1 MGPTSPSLTCP
12 TLCPLFF
19 PALPDSTIPFL
30 TQLNCGQPLP
40 VWLEFSKGKQ
50 GQAQAKLTDVSARH
64 RHRKDSL
71 AGGAEEPSAVPSF
84 QSSSVSAGPRE
95 QDHPPKSTITNTSD
109 NVTPTSTPLLIMSA
123 QSAPHHQ
130 HHQSACQHYHHLI
143 TNTTSQH
150 VSTTTISS
158 PTTPISMSALPPS
171 HHQQNLSACQDYH
184 HPTTKTTV
192 SL

>member
-19 PALPDSTIPFL
+19 PTLPDSTIPFL

-95 QDHPPKSTITNTSD
+95 QDHPPKSTTTNTSD

-130 HHQSACQHYHHLI
+130 HHQSACQHYHCLI
-143 TNTTSQH
+143 T
-150 VSTTTISS
+150 
-158 PTTPISMSALPPS
+158 TPPVSMSVQIGRA
-171 HHQQNLSACQDYH
+171 H
-184 HPTTKTTV
+184 V
-192 SL
+192 